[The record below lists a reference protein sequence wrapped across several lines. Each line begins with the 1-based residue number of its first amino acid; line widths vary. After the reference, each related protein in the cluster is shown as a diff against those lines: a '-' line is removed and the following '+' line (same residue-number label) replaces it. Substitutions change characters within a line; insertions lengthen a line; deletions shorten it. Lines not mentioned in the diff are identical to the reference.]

1 MNTIDQ
7 AREPNMRVE
16 LFHAAIDRVAE
27 LEAEL
32 ADERI
37 RGLQLL
43 ADAKEW
49 QQMLMKE
56 RAELATIKGQQPVA
70 WRVWI
75 GDPDSLQYVYSE
87 DGDGEPLF
95 LAAGAQPAPVIWAKT
110 WFDPDSLQYVYSE
123 DGDGEP
129 LYAAPLQAQERKPLT
144 KEQMTVLWNQKS
156 WCVFQIEDAI
166 LFYTRSV
173 EAAHGIGEQA

>member
-87 DGDGEPLF
+87 DGDGEPL
-95 LAAGAQPAPVIWAKT
+95 
-110 WFDPDSLQYVYSE
+110 
-123 DGDGEP
+123 
-129 LYAAPLQAQERKPLT
+129 YAAPLQAQERKPLT